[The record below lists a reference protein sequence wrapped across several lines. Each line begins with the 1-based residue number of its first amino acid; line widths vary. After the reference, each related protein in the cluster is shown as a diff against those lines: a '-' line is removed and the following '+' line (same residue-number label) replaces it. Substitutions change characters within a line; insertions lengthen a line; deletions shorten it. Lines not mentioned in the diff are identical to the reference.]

1 MSHHSASRRRN
12 WRAHIAS
19 AFIRQIPVK
28 RIKLGIGLITRI
40 IREVCMGVNKNRQA
54 CPHGRRVTANYNRL
68 HCEPMSD
75 DWKAEITRQDL
86 DEWASKFD
94 GKE

>member
-1 MSHHSASRRRN
+1 V
-12 WRAHIAS
+12 
-19 AFIRQIPVK
+19 QK
-28 RIKLGIGLITRI
+28 IKLGIGFVTQI
-40 IREVCMGVNKNRQA
+40 IRAIRLGVNKNRHT
-54 CPHGRRVTANYNRL
+54 CPRGRRVIAIYYRL

-94 GKE
+94 RKE